1 MAGGGGDKINK
12 PVEYAMNLVFLTKHR
27 RDATFPKKRRE
38 RNSPLI
44 KAQRKEDY
52 DIKASYPS
60 EKETSV
66 SRTALSEWKS
76 CERTVWT
83 AEGLGDG
90 TQHGCG
96 VVNEAQISRNHVYIK
111 SNVAELP
118 LV

>member
-1 MAGGGGDKINK
+1 MADGGGDKINK

-44 KAQRKEDY
+44 EAQRKEDY

-66 SRTALSEWKS
+66 SRIALSEWKS